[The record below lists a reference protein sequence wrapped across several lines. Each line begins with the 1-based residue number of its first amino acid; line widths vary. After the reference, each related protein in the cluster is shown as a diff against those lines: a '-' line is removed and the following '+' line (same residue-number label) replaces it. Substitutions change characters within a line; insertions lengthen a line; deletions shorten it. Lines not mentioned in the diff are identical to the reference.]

1 MRHSMRISVEALFRA
16 SLLAILILL
25 AGISC
30 RTAPHLKK
38 INPDDGFL
46 TSEGLTETQAKL
58 IEGAYELLGR
68 EKLSI
73 RSRTF
78 SMDCSGIVL
87 AIYWYADID
96 LSKAYNDYSG
106 GGVTRIYHYLE
117 DKDLLYRT
125 MRPVPG
131 DIIFWDNTY
140 DKNEDGKANDL
151 FTHVGMVVSIDGEGN
166 IDYIHHNYRK
176 GIVLER
182 MNLNNPDTYT
192 ETVNGEQRI
201 VNSAMRM
208 RGSPGSFDKW
218 LSSQLYRKFGMGY
231 LVE

>member
-1 MRHSMRISVEALFRA
+1 MRHSMRISVKTPCRVF
-16 SLLAILILL
+16 LLAILILL

-30 RTAPHLKK
+30 RTAPH
-38 INPDDGFL
+38 INEISPGEGIL
-46 TSEGLTETQAKL
+46 TAEGLTETQVKL
-58 IEGAYELLGR
+58 IKGANEILGR
-68 EKLSI
+68 EKLFI
-73 RSRTF
+73 RGRNF
-78 SMDCSGIVL
+78 GMDCSGIVL
-87 AIYWYADID
+87 ALYWYADID

-125 MRPVPG
+125 MMPVPG

-140 DKNEDGKANDL
+140 DQNEDGKANDL
-151 FTHVGMVVSIDGEGN
+151 FTHVGMVVSIDRAGN

-182 MNLNNPDTYT
+182 MNLNDPDTYA
-192 ETVNGEQRI
+192 ETVNGKQRI

-208 RGSPGSFDKW
+208 RGSPGFDKW